1 MAITIGNG
9 NINVNTDFKAITD
22 IKGKLAKTGIQFD
35 GSNVRI
41 SAREMFMKKVTNRMP
56 KGHIAGLMPKSKNTA
71 SMVYPADI
79 DDEHYMKI
87 DAFTRS
93 KQTINEPN
101 GKKIIGTSIVLPI
114 PGNLQVSFQADYEN
128 KSMGLI
134 GGAAAGRLGAGLQG
148 AQAISDVSGRLKEK
162 FSSLGTDDQS
172 LTQIGTAGAVT
183 GATLLGAK
191 AGGLLAGAIVG
202 AGGLGALGS
211 GVLLEQGLAIN
222 PHLAV
227 VFRGINFREHQFT
240 YKFVARDQSESDT
253 IKQIIKT
260 FQFHMLPS
268 NDVGGSGKTVGL
280 AFKYPDEFEISFSE
294 KVRSNLY
301 EIGTSVLKNMQVTYN
316 GENLPI
322 FFENT
327 HAPVSIQIA
336 LQFQEVKLLT
346 RDGFSEY
353 GNDYG
358 AEAQK
363 LGGTGARMSS
373 GRVVGGL

>member
-41 SAREMFMKKVTNRMP
+41 SAREMFMKKVANRLP
-56 KGHIAGLMPKSKNTA
+56 KGHLAGLMPKSMNTA

-79 DDEHYMKI
+79 DDEHYMTI
-87 DAFTRS
+87 SAFTRS
-93 KQTINEPN
+93 KQTIKEPK

-114 PGNLQVSFQADYEN
+114 PGNLQVQYQADYEN

-134 GGAAAGRLGAGLQG
+134 GNMAAGRIGAGATG
-148 AQAISDVSGRLKEK
+148 AQAVSDTAARLSEK
-162 FSSLGTDDQS
+162 FGSSGLDDQTM
-172 LTQIGTAGAVT
+172 TQAGVVGAVV
-183 GATLLGAK
+183 GATALGGK
-191 AGGLLAGAIVG
+191 VGGSIAAFILG
-202 AGGLGALGS
+202 AGGLTAVAQGA
-211 GVLLEQGLAIN
+211 LLEQGLAIN

-253 IKQIIKT
+253 IKQIILTLRK
-260 FQFHMLPS
+260 HMLPS
-268 NDVGGSGKTVGL
+268 NAIGGSGKSPGL
-280 AFKYPDEFEISFSE
+280 AFQYPDEFEISFAE
-294 KVRSNLY
+294 KIRSNLY
-301 EIGTSVLKNMQVTYN
+301 EIGTSVLKNMQITYN
-316 GENLPI
+316 GENLPL

-327 HAPVSIQIA
+327 HAPVSISIA
-336 LQFQEVKLLT
+336 LQFQEVKLYT

-353 GNDYG
+353 GGDLDRN
-358 AEAQK
+358 
-363 LGGTGARMSS
+363 LGNTGAKVQG

>member
-35 GSNVRI
+35 GSNVRL

-56 KGHIAGLMPKSKNTA
+56 KGHIAGLVPRSKNTA

-79 DDEHYMKI
+79 DDEHYVKI

-93 KQTINEPN
+93 KQTLNEPN
-101 GKKIIGTSIVLPI
+101 GKKIIGSSIVLPI
-114 PGNLQVSFQADYEN
+114 PGNLQVTFQADYEN
-128 KSMGLI
+128 KGMGLV
-134 GGAAAGRLGAGLQG
+134 GAAAAGRLGGGLQG
-148 AQAISDVSGRLKEK
+148 AKAISDVSERIKAK
-162 FSSLGTDDQS
+162 FNETGTDDQS
-172 LTQIGTAGAVT
+172 LTQIGTAGVVT
-183 GATLLGAK
+183 GATLLGTK
-191 AGGLLAGAIVG
+191 AGGVLAGAIIG
-202 AGGLGALGS
+202 AGGLGALGA

-222 PHLAV
+222 PHQAV
-227 VFRGINFREHQFT
+227 VFRGVNFREHQFT

-253 IKQIIKT
+253 IKKIIKT
-260 FQFHMLPS
+260 FQYHMLPS
-268 NDVGGSGKTVGL
+268 NDIGGSGKTVGL
-280 AFKYPDEFEISFSE
+280 AFKYPDEFEISFAE
-294 KVRSNLY
+294 KVRSSLY

-327 HAPVSIQIA
+327 GAPVSIQIA

-346 RDGFSEY
+346 RDGFTEY
-353 GNDYG
+353 GNNFGTAAIQDRAG
-358 AEAQK
+358 TQLPPASN
-363 LGGTGARMSS
+363 GGVS
-373 GRVVGGL
+373 